1 MSIYENFEIA
11 LELMLFG
18 MGGIVLVLF
27 LLYVVCIV
35 LIKRFPADK

>member
-1 MSIYENFEIA
+1 MSTFENLQIA

-18 MGGIVLVLF
+18 MGGIFLVLF

-35 LIKRFPADK
+35 LIKRFTADK